1 MEQLKLISVRLN
13 KEVVDEIDDLAKK
26 HSYWTRSHIIN
37 SLLYACMRCA
47 RPGTLFDMI
56 STLYPDDKK
65 IHLYFG
71 KDEDLQELIALLN
84 EHQV

>member
-13 KEVVDEIDDLAKK
+13 REVVEEIDNLAKE
-26 HSYWTRSHIIN
+26 HTYWTRSYIIN

-47 RPGTLFDMI
+47 RPGTLFKMI

-65 IHLYFG
+65 MHLYFS
-71 KDEDLQELIALLN
+71 KDEDLQELIALIK